1 MVFASKSHCPKCGT
15 PKPRSNAAFSRS
27 HVGVSTGTAVPTSL
41 GLATTPTATTGTA
54 VPNAVVAAQLLQYG
68 LPLPYLPM
76 TSQLGV
82 TSFPTVGSLAT
93 QTDGLTGG
101 LSRPGDW
108 QCPNEACVNH
118 KRLVFAKKDQC
129 PQCGSARPGRGGANP
144 QDWQC
149 PNAECQNHRNY
160 VFAKHEMC
168 PRCGSARDLSLG
180 RPRSRSLVGLD
191 LPSSNHCWRKTEEH
205 LAPLGHGAC
214 AWQLPLAVMSGSE
227 TAALLNMTVCQPR
240 WDSFRVSIP
249 ILKPNCQPAKFSD
262 LPTSP
267 SLLRVRLLRQMRSRP
282 P

>member
-1 MVFASKSHCPKCGT
+1 MERVASTREGDWQCPNSSCANHLRFVFGSKVACPLCGAPKPEAHATLKAASQEALSAFDPAKPLLAGTLIADSGDWQCPNSNCVNSRNMVFASKSHCPKCGT

-27 HVGVSTGTAVPTSL
+27 HGVSTGTAVPTSIL
-41 GLATTPTATTGTA
+41 GLTATPATTSA

-93 QTDGLTGG
+93 QTDGLPGG

-168 PRCGSARDLSLG
+168 PRCGSARDPSLG
-180 RPRSRSLVGLD
+180 RPRSRS
-191 LPSSNHCWRKTEEH
+191 
-205 LAPLGHGAC
+205 PL
-214 AWQLPLAVMSGSE
+214 
-227 TAALLNMTVCQPR
+227 R
-240 WDSFRVSIP
+240 
-249 ILKPNCQPAKFSD
+249 
-262 LPTSP
+262 
-267 SLLRVRLLRQMRSRP
+267 
-282 P
+282 